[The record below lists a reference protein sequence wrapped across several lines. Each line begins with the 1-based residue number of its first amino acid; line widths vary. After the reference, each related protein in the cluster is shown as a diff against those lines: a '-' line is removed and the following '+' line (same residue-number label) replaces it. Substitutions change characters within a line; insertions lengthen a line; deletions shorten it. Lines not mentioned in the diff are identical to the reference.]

1 MISSSPTPC
10 SLKLLSS
17 ELARGVRQPRP
28 LLTVLV
34 CRYLCVSLSKNG
46 VSHVPVVF
54 ERSLSIFLVLLSK
67 FKTHLKMQIEVFF
80 KEILFSML
88 ELSTS
93 SFQHK
98 HLVMVCLTKICSD
111 TQTIFD
117 LYLNYDC
124 DEFLNN
130 LYERLVND
138 VSRVSQGRASS
149 DLCGTPQQ
157 EIEMKVK
164 GLECLVL
171 ILRCMRDWCPQIESA
186 TEDGRPEED
195 VGADEGEPS
204 ALHDRYGSEPSGLDE
219 DVPASTTDDFEAR
232 KYQKDIREKGI
243 NLFNKKPK
251 KGIKFLQDHKLLG
264 TDEKDIAAFLH
275 AESRLDR
282 TQIGE
287 YLGEPGEHNIKVTVC
302 LHLLA
307 RQWPGT
313 KCVVSAGDAFVH
325 RDDQLRR
332 A

>member
-1 MISSSPTPC
+1 MYASFHST
-10 SLKLLSS
+10 
-17 ELARGVRQPRP
+17 
-28 LLTVLV
+28 

-67 FKTHLKMQIEVFF
+67 FKKHLKMQIEVFF

-111 TQTIFD
+111 KQTIFD

-130 LYERLVND
+130 LFERLVND
-138 VSRVSQGRASS
+138 VSRASQGRQSS
-149 DLCGTPQQ
+149 DLGGTPQQ

-171 ILRCMRDWCPQIESA
+171 ILRCLREWCSDMDDSVPD
-186 TEDGRPEED
+186 DGRATPDPEEE
-195 VGADEGEPS
+195 GAEPS
-204 ALHDRYGSEPSGLDE
+204 ALHDRFGSEPSGLD
-219 DVPASTTDDFEAR
+219 DDRSNAGAGDFEAR
-232 KYQKDIREKGI
+232 KNQKDMREKGI
-243 NLFNKKPK
+243 LLFNKKPK
-251 KGIKFLQDHKLLG
+251 KGIKFLQDNKLLG
-264 TDEKDIAAFLH
+264 TEEKDIAAFLL

-287 YLGEPGEHNIKVTVC
+287 YLGEPGDYNIKV
-302 LHLLA
+302 LSPPDLESSPAL
-307 RQWPGT
+307 
-313 KCVVSAGDAFVH
+313 CVLSVWCPC
-325 RDDQLRR
+325 
-332 A
+332 